1 MYPVYKLI
9 RAINRQYP
17 NNGFISA
24 VDVTEELNDGL
35 IPEDFRDLL
44 NETIQEIYHDIA
56 IDEMFSFP
64 TVPGQREYA
73 LPEDCDLRDIQ
84 EVTRTFAIKPYGP
97 PPPPPPGPV
106 PPEQRTCAVMFDANT
121 GTGEME
127 PEVVDYGTQYVLPA
141 CTFTPPA
148 GKTFSG
154 WGVDGADRLYD
165 AGEAID
171 VFTDITVSANW
182 VPNELKVTIAPEGGT
197 SILHVKMFS
206 EDEERVYILQNGA
219 TFTLLHAPY
228 GDPLGNVY
236 EILEAYDETGTTKLG
251 DYRDLVFYEDTLIA
265 IPVVVPDPP
274 QPIPPT
280 EETVPVVDSDEEQPL

>member
-1 MYPVYKLI
+1 MLIQRGLLWRRCKMYPVYKLI

-24 VDVTEELNDGL
+24 VDVTEETNDGL

-64 TVPGQREYA
+64 TVPGQKEYA

-84 EVTRTFAIKPYGP
+84 EVVRTFARKPYGP

-141 CTFTPPA
+141 CTFTPPE
-148 GKTFSG
+148 GKTFVG
-154 WGVDGADRLYD
+154 WGVDGTERLYD
-165 AGEAID
+165 VGEAID
-171 VFTDITVSANW
+171 VYTDTTVTATW
-182 VPNELKVTIAPEGGT
+182 RKNELKITIAPEGGT

-206 EDEERVYILQNGA
+206 EDEERVYTLQDGA
-219 TFTLLHAPY
+219 TFILLHAPY
-228 GDPLGNVY
+228 GDPLGDVY

-265 IPVVVPDPP
+265 IPVVVPDPED
-274 QPIPPT
+274 PIT
-280 EETVPVVDSDEEQPL
+280 